1 MKSTEKNFRTFFKTN
16 IQEQLKMSYPSDVFD
31 KTKHNYLQKCFYI
44 INLLKD
50 KNFDIWE
57 NFHAQYCSTKPEESW
72 ELYQML
78 VEEYKKII
86 TPPKVK
92 AIKKPVKKVA
102 KKAVKKSFTKKK
114 AA

>member
-1 MKSTEKNFRTFFKTN
+1 
-16 IQEQLKMSYPSDVFD
+16 MSYPFEVSD
-31 KTKHNYLQKCFYI
+31 KTKHNYLQKCFYL

-50 KNFDIWE
+50 KDFDIWE

-78 VEEYKKII
+78 VEEYKKLI
-86 TPPKVK
+86 TPTKTK
-92 AIKKPVKKVA
+92 SIKKTVKRAVRKSVA
-102 KKAVKKSFTKKK
+102 KKK